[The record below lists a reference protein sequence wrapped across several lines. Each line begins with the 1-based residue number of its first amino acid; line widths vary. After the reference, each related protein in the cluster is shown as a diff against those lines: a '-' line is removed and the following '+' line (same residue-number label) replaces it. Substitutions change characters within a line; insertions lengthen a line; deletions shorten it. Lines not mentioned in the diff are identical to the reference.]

1 MAGDKE
7 NEERSRQRTTKRKRR
22 MTGDKEDKRK
32 SEWRQRIGREKANGW
47 RQMRGREKEG
57 LNN

>member
-1 MAGDKE
+1 
-7 NEERSRQRTTKRKRR
+7 